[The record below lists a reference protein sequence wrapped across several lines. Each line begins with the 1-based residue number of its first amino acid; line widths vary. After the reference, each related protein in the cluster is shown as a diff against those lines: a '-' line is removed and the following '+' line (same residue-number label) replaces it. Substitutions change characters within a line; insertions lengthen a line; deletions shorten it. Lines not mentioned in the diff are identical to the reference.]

1 MSINLKGEQMKEK
14 FYKLFRNEM
23 SEEEARKFLVDLYE
37 KGESAQTI
45 AAAAEVMREF
55 SVKLPVSDEMR
66 DKLIDIVGT
75 GGDKSNSFNISSTTA
90 LLLSSIGSFV
100 AKHGN
105 RSITSKSGSADMLEA
120 LGINLNLSPQN
131 QVKMLEEVGFTF
143 IFAINHHPAMK
154 HIMPIRKSIPH
165 RTIFNI
171 LGPLTNPAGA
181 KKYMLGVFS
190 VDFVEKIAKALSL
203 IDVKRAMVVS
213 SLDGM
218 DEISIAAPTKGIFYD
233 GNFKEIEISPQDY
246 GMSGSKEDLTG
257 GDAKENA
264 LITRGILSGEIKG
277 PKRDVVLLNAA
288 ASLIVDEKAETIEE
302 GIEIAKEA
310 IDSGRA
316 VKHLEKIIEV
326 SRKLGGS

>member
-1 MSINLKGEQMKEK
+1 MKEM
-14 FYKLFRNEM
+14 FEKLFNNEL
-23 SEEEARKFLVDLYE
+23 SENEAREFLISLYE
-37 KGESAQTI
+37 KGESPEDI
-45 AAAAEVMREF
+45 KAAAEVMREK
-55 SVKLPVSDEMR
+55 SIKLPVSKELQ

-90 LLLSSIGSFV
+90 LLISSIGSYV

-131 QVKMLEEVGFTF
+131 QVKMLEEVRFTF

-181 KKYMLGVFS
+181 KKYLLGVFS
-190 VDFVEKIAKALSL
+190 TDFVEKIASALML
-203 IDVKRAMVVS
+203 MDVKSAMVVS
-213 SLDGM
+213 SYDGM
-218 DEISIAAPTKGIFYD
+218 DEISIADKTKAIYYDGMRLRDMIIDPKSYGIF
-233 GNFKEIEISPQDY
+233 GT
-246 GMSGSKEDLTG
+246 KEDLVG

-264 LITRGILSGEIKG
+264 KITRGILSGEIKG
-277 PKRDVVLLNAA
+277 AKRDAVLLNSAA
-288 ASLIVDEKAETIEE
+288 ALMVDGKVNSIEE
-302 GIEIAKEA
+302 GIKLSKEA
-310 IDSGRA
+310 IDSGKA
-316 VKHLEKIIEV
+316 IKHLEKIIEV
-326 SRKLGGS
+326 SNKLGK